1 MLRVPERLF
10 AWLSRWEGLVTH
22 KPRIILADDHA
33 MFREG
38 LALLL
43 PPDMELV
50 ATVSNGKELVEAA
63 RRLKPDIVVADV
75 TMPELGGLEALRV
88 LRDEGLQTRF
98 VILTVH
104 ADPAIA
110 AKAVRAG
117 AMGYVVKH
125 AAGEELVE
133 AIRQAVGGRSYLSPL
148 VAGDVVH
155 RLAQGVDSLG
165 DTLTPRQGEVLRL
178 LAEGRRVKQI
188 AAELGLSVRTVE
200 THKYEIMHLLE
211 IDNTVDLVKFAIR
224 QGIVTP

>member
-1 MLRVPERLF
+1 
-10 AWLSRWEGLVTH
+10 
-22 KPRIILADDHA
+22 
-33 MFREG
+33 
-38 LALLL
+38 
-43 PPDMELV
+43 
-50 ATVSNGKELVEAA
+50 
-63 RRLKPDIVVADV
+63 
-75 TMPELGGLEALRV
+75 
-88 LRDEGLQTRF
+88 
-98 VILTVH
+98 
-104 ADPAIA
+104 
-110 AKAVRAG
+110 
-117 AMGYVVKH
+117 MGYVVKH